1 LTETNLSR
9 VWLPYRPHSM
19 GHSIAGQPSIY
30 SVREG
35 RQAPLYGLP
44 EGGGGKES
52 EKMDGQMLWFH
63 GATLCKNQQK
73 LATPVLPP
81 TVAMRVPAK

>member
-1 LTETNLSR
+1 
-9 VWLPYRPHSM
+9 
-19 GHSIAGQPSIY
+19 
-30 SVREG
+30 
-35 RQAPLYGLP
+35 
-44 EGGGGKES
+44 
-52 EKMDGQMLWFH
+52 MLWFH